1 MTIDVN
7 LVTVA
12 DSIAALNVSGVNV
25 RDIDQI
31 PESALPILPVL
42 YLRPNEFI
50 TNLKWSR
57 ETYGTDATAAMNL
70 TYVLHYHYLHAVV
83 GSAGSLL
90 SVYSGLIT
98 NLIKILKAIFEDSN
112 PDGAV
117 DMTLVSISSVGV
129 LTDPAGEVKYHGV
142 EISLQVTEYIQ

>member
-1 MTIDVN
+1 MTIAIN

-12 DSIAALNVSGVNV
+12 DAIAALNISGVTV

-42 YLRPNEFI
+42 YPRPNEFI

-57 ETYGTDATAAMNL
+57 ESYGADSAAAMNL

-83 GSAGSLL
+83 GSGGGLL

-98 NLIKILKAIFEDSN
+98 NLVKILAAIFDDSN
-112 PDGAV
+112 PSGAV
-117 DMTLVSISSVGV
+117 DMQLVSISSVGV
-129 LTDPAGEVKYHGV
+129 LTDPVGETKYHGV

>member
-1 MTIDVN
+1 MTIAIN

-12 DSIAALNVSGVNV
+12 DAIAALNISGVTV

-42 YLRPNEFI
+42 YPRPNEFI

-57 ETYGTDATAAMNL
+57 ETYGADSAAAMNL

-83 GSAGSLL
+83 GSGGGLL

-98 NLIKILKAIFEDSN
+98 NLVKILAAIFDDSN
-112 PDGAV
+112 PSGAV
-117 DMTLVSISSVGV
+117 DMQLVSISSVGV
-129 LTDPAGEVKYHGV
+129 LTDPAGETKYHGV

>member
-1 MTIDVN
+1 MTIDIN

-31 PESALPILPVL
+31 PESALSILPVL
-42 YLRPNEFI
+42 YPRPNEFI

-57 ETYGTDATAAMNL
+57 ETYGTDSVAAMNL

-83 GSAGSLL
+83 GSGGGLL
-90 SVYSGLIT
+90 AAYSGLLT
-98 NLIKILKAIFEDSN
+98 NLVKILTAIFEDSN
-112 PDGAV
+112 PSGAV
-117 DMTLVSISSVGV
+117 DMQLVSISSVGV
-129 LTDPAGEVKYHGV
+129 LTDPAGLEKYHGV
-142 EISLQVTEYIQ
+142 EISLQVMEYIQ